1 MAPSLRS
8 FRALALLTTTVG
20 LVACSAVDHA
30 IISTENG
37 ASRIFT
43 SPDGRTPPP
52 AIDMQALSWRN
63 LNATSPTQFALV
75 GDGEAKS
82 GATRVVLKV
91 PAGESVPAFWQDA
104 PGSYTVLSG
113 TFVAEALD
121 SSGLP
126 QHVVQGPG
134 TTTRVP
140 ARMIQKLA
148 STAAGEGT
156 MLLTV
161 QGQWKPNFVDDT
173 SSVHASN

>member
-1 MAPSLRS
+1 MALNFFPSHV
-8 FRALALLTTTVG
+8 LALLATAAS
-20 LVACSAVDHA
+20 LAACSAVEHA
-30 IISTENG
+30 IVSTENG

-43 SPDGRTPPP
+43 SSDRGAPPP
-52 AIDMQALSWRN
+52 SIDMNALSWRN

-75 GDGEAKS
+75 AESDPKS

-113 TFVAEALD
+113 TFVSETLD

-126 QHVVQGPG
+126 QHVAQGPG
-134 TTTRVP
+134 TTTHVP

-161 QGQWKPNFVDDT
+161 QGQWKPNFVDEAT
-173 SSVHASN
+173 ARHAAN